1 MVNQSMARQGLAM
14 LLESGAVEAVQAQL
28 KREAVDL
35 DIMSGNVD
43 ELAARLKRLREQL
56 LSNEFFVF
64 QLKEL
69 VK

>member
-14 LLESGAVEAVQAQL
+14 LLESGAVEAVQAQM